1 MVSYYKWEI
10 YMKKSIKSLIL
21 FSIIFLSLNFTV
33 EYGRS
38 DNNNWYR
45 VWGGTGADYCY
56 AIALDSSNNIYLGG
70 VIEIFGGSQ
79 NLALCLVK
87 YDNAG
92 NYQWNKTIEGSSYR
106 GCAIAIDS
114 SDNIYLA
121 GEISNSDS
129 ILFDMILIKF
139 DALGNYQW
147 NKTWD
152 GGKDGYDCCYAIG
165 LDSLENIYLAGGSNS
180 GPNNE
185 DFCLVKYDNMG
196 NYQWNRTWGG
206 AYNDICWAMALDSSD
221 NIYLAGDTWSFGAQG
236 CDMCLLKY
244 NRTGDFQ
251 WNKTWSDSVSDHCQ
265 AIVFD
270 SLENIYLAGSS
281 NNAGSQDFCLV
292 KYNKSGFFQWNR
304 TWGGAYS
311 DSCRSMLIDPSEN
324 LYLAGTKNDKY
335 SIVVYNTNGTLQ
347 WSITKGFYEG
357 GYGSEIVRDIDGNIY
372 LGASVRLP
380 TPTNS
385 DFLLIKNLHSFP
397 DLQIWGYN
405 IFLLTIT
412 IGIFLF
418 VIILKFKHL
427 DNKKQS
433 HI

>member
-1 MVSYYKWEI
+1 
-10 YMKKSIKSLIL
+10 MKKIIKSLIL
-21 FSIIFLSLNFTV
+21 FSLIFLSFSFTL
-33 EYGRS
+33 EYGRA
-38 DNNNWYR
+38 DNDKWYR
-45 VWGGTGADYCY
+45 VWGGNGDDYCY

-70 VIEIFGGSQ
+70 VIEIFSAGYYH
-79 NLALCLVK
+79 ALCLVK

-129 ILFDMILIKF
+129 IHFDMILIKF

-185 DFCLVKYDNMG
+185 DFCLVKYDNLG
-196 NYQWNRTWGG
+196 NFLWNRTWGG
-206 AYNDICWAMALDSSD
+206 PYNDFCWAMALDSSD
-221 NIYLAGDTWSFGAQG
+221 NIFLAGDTQSFGAG
-236 CDMCLLKY
+236 NSDMCLVKF
-244 NRTGDFQ
+244 NSTGDLQ
-251 WNKTWSDSVSDHCQ
+251 WNKTWGDIDSEFCR

-270 SLENIYLAGSS
+270 SLENIYLAGNSY
-281 NNAGSQDFCLV
+281 NAGFTDFCLV
-292 KYNKSGFFQWNR
+292 KYNKSGLFQWNR
-304 TWGGAYS
+304 TWGSASS
-311 DSCRSMLIDPSEN
+311 DSCESMLIDPSEN

-335 SIVVYNTNGTLQ
+335 SIVVYDTNGTLQ
-347 WSITKGFYEG
+347 WSRSLKFYKG
-357 GYGSEIVRDIDGNIY
+357 GYGPEIVRDIDGNIY
-372 LGASVRLP
+372 AGASVRLH
-380 TPTNS
+380 TPSNS
-385 DFLLIKNLHSFP
+385 DFLLIKNLHLFP
-397 DLQIWGYN
+397 DLQISGYN
-405 IFLLTIT
+405 IFLFTIT

-427 DNKKQS
+427 DNKKNNNN
-433 HI
+433 I